1 MRKTKTVRKRL
12 RNRLQVSSTEEILK
26 RQINNLRLIGKEDY
40 ERKMKSPFTINADF
54 QFILVP
60 GDTRKQN
67 PKALYTE
74 KYQKDIVCSYGYK
87 LVCVYNRFR
96 KPFKA
101 YLDKEGV

>member
-26 RQINNLRLIGKEDY
+26 RKINNLRLIGKQ
-40 ERKMKSPFTINADF
+40 RKMKSPFTINADF

-67 PKALYTE
+67 PKAFYTE

-87 LVCVYNRFR
+87 LVCVYNRF
-96 KPFKA
+96 
-101 YLDKEGV
+101 

>member
-26 RQINNLRLIGKEDY
+26 RKINNLRLIGK

-54 QFILVP
+54 QLILVP

-67 PKALYTE
+67 PKAFYTE

-87 LVCVYNRFR
+87 LVCVYNRF
-96 KPFKA
+96 
-101 YLDKEGV
+101 